1 MSAFFSS
8 TETALT
14 TVNKIRVR
22 TLAENG
28 DKQAEYVLKIIE
40 DPSKMLSAILIG
52 NNVVNLYASSLA
64 TVLATH
70 IWGNKIVGIA
80 TGILTLLILI
90 FGEITPKTVATIQ
103 AERIAF
109 RFAKIIYYIMT
120 VLTPV
125 IFVVNQLSFLVLK
138 LLRVDVKAKGESIT
152 EDELRTIVDVLSKG
166 VLKMIHVDPNKKQ
179 DAITEDELRTIVE
192 VSHEEG
198 VIESEEKKM
207 INNVFDFGDAVARD
221 VMLPKVNMT
230 FVDVDATYDE
240 LMEVFRS
247 EKYTRYPV
255 YEETTD
261 NVIGVLN
268 IKDIFLKG
276 GEEGF
281 SVRKYLRKPLYT
293 YEFKKVAELMREM
306 RKAAISIVIVL
317 DEYGSTVGLIT
328 LEDMLEEIV
337 GDIRDEYDGDEEKSI
352 QRIAPREYMVDGSV
366 KLDDLDERLNL
377 ELQSDEYDSIGGLV
391 IGQAAVEANLV
402 SPIVVMIVALTA
414 LGSMTVP
421 NEEFAAAFRLVKYG
435 FLILGGYLGI
445 YGIVLGVYLVI
456 GHLAGLISFGNQE
469 FCLK

>member
-1 MSAFFSS
+1 MDSGQALQGLIVIGLLALSAFFSS
-8 TETALT
+8 AETAMM

-22 TLAENG
+22 NLAEAG
-28 DKQAEYVLKIIE
+28 LSHAVVLEKILSNQ
-40 DPSKMLSAILIG
+40 PKMLSAILIG
-52 NNVVNLYASSLA
+52 NNIVNISASSLM
-64 TVLATH
+64 TVLVTDML
-70 IWGNKIVGIA
+70 GNKYVGIG
-80 TGILTLLILI
+80 TGVLTLLVLI
-90 FGEITPKTVATIQ
+90 FGEITPKTSATIYS
-103 AERIAF
+103 ETLSLK
-109 RFAKIIYYIMT
+109 FAKPIYLIMQ
-120 VLTPV
+120 VLTPL
-125 IFVVNQLSFLVLK
+125 IVV
-138 LLRVDVKAKGESIT
+138 
-152 EDELRTIVDVLSKG
+152 VDVLSKG

-306 RKAAISIVIVL
+306 RKAAICIVIVL

-391 IGQAAVEANLV
+391 IGLLNHLPQEKEEVVVENV
-402 SPIVVMIVALTA
+402 
-414 LGSMTVP
+414 
-421 NEEFAAAFRLVKYG
+421 RLVVECVDKNRIDKIH
-435 FLILGGYLGI
+435 LYL
-445 YGIVLGVYLVI
+445 LSPSEAA
-456 GHLAGLISFGNQE
+456 LAKHTADGAASGAEGEGKQQG
-469 FCLK
+469 

>member
-1 MSAFFSS
+1 
-8 TETALT
+8 
-14 TVNKIRVR
+14 
-22 TLAENG
+22 
-28 DKQAEYVLKIIE
+28 
-40 DPSKMLSAILIG
+40 
-52 NNVVNLYASSLA
+52 
-64 TVLATH
+64 
-70 IWGNKIVGIA
+70 
-80 TGILTLLILI
+80 
-90 FGEITPKTVATIQ
+90 
-103 AERIAF
+103 
-109 RFAKIIYYIMT
+109 MT

-138 LLRVDVKAKGESIT
+138 LLRVDVKAKGES
-152 EDELRTIVDVLSKG
+152 
-166 VLKMIHVDPNKKQ
+166 
-179 DAITEDELRTIVE
+179 ITEDELRTIVE

-337 GDIRDEYDGDEEKSI
+337 GEFCDEYDDDE
-352 QRIAPREYMVDGSV
+352 QQYV
-366 KLDDLDERLNL
+366 KIDDNTYIFEGKTLLNDFYKITGIDEN
-377 ELQSDEYDSIGGLV
+377 DF
-391 IGQAAVEANLV
+391 
-402 SPIVVMIVALTA
+402 
-414 LGSMTVP
+414 
-421 NEEFAAAFRLVKYG
+421 NEISEDAET
-435 FLILGGYLGI
+435 
-445 YGIVLGVYLVI
+445 
-456 GHLAGLISFGNQE
+456 LAGLILEIKEDFPAEKEKICYGKYLFTILE
-469 FCLK
+469 VDKRRIIKIKVRIDREEKE

>member
-1 MSAFFSS
+1 MDSGQALQGLIVIGLLALSAFFSS
-8 TETALT
+8 AETAMM

-22 TLAENG
+22 NLAEAG
-28 DKQAEYVLKIIE
+28 LSHAVVLEKILSNQ
-40 DPSKMLSAILIG
+40 PKMLSAILIG
-52 NNVVNLYASSLA
+52 NNIVNISASSLM
-64 TVLATH
+64 TVLVTDML
-70 IWGNKIVGIA
+70 GNKYVGIG
-80 TGILTLLILI
+80 TGVLTLLVLI
-90 FGEITPKTVATIQ
+90 FGEITPKTSATIYS
-103 AERIAF
+103 ETLSLK
-109 RFAKIIYYIMT
+109 FAKPIYLIMQ
-120 VLTPV
+120 VLTPL
-125 IFVVNQLSFLVLK
+125 IVV
-138 LLRVDVKAKGESIT
+138 
-152 EDELRTIVDVLSKG
+152 VDVLSKG

-391 IGQAAVEANLV
+391 IGLLNHLPQEKEEVVVENV
-402 SPIVVMIVALTA
+402 
-414 LGSMTVP
+414 
-421 NEEFAAAFRLVKYG
+421 RLVVECVDKNRIDKIH
-435 FLILGGYLGI
+435 LYL
-445 YGIVLGVYLVI
+445 LSPSEAA
-456 GHLAGLISFGNQE
+456 LAKHTADGAASGAEGEGKQQG
-469 FCLK
+469 